1 MKLQSWVLLWTGFL
15 ATFRLI
21 GGDVLPTTAAD
32 DDDVSDDKS
41 GIRIS
46 PRGERRMRMKKRPAV
61 GRNNN
66 DTSAVKNVNDVV
78 VADVNVN
85 VNDDSIGDSSA
96 ANRLGTLEKPPNF
109 LQLIPFRLDSGTPM
123 LRWRPGRTRVK

>member
-1 MKLQSWVLLWTGFL
+1 MKLQSWILLWTGFL

-32 DDDVSDDKS
+32 DDDVSVDKS
-41 GIRIS
+41 GIWIS

-61 GRNNN
+61 GRSNN
-66 DTSAVKNVNDVV
+66 DTSSVKNVNDVV

-85 VNDDSIGDSSA
+85 DDSIGESSA